1 MRRSAQRVA
10 SALSAAIGDYS
21 TIYLVA
27 CVGLALSLL
36 GFGMLRRQLEAH
48 RRAELEWVG
57 HNRYRALENG
67 IWRGLETVRG
77 VADQVLFVADLEEDG
92 FKIMAESAL
101 RRTKGLEALMWVPRV
116 TPEGGFPVRFQESLT
131 HPTFPVG
138 FDVASQAVLRDALER
153 AQANRETAVS
163 GRLRAGKKEDRP
175 FGFVAVHPLLEGQ
188 VAGGPH
194 ESLDHPVGFVL
205 GLFLLPDLAQ
215 AAIDP
220 LEPRGVDCL
229 LRDESGEGGEQFLD
243 FYASRLSS
251 DPAPF
256 DEASWRAQASGLSSE
271 AFPVADRKWSVTC
284 APTPRFRSAEAF
296 EKGPWL
302 ALAAGVFVTLL
313 LTSYLVRRRQS
324 LLHRLEM
331 ERTLRD
337 REEVFWQM
345 TETVSE
351 VFWAATP
358 DRGSFLYVSPAFEE
372 VWGVSCERLYEEPEL
387 FERPIHPEDRSV
399 PDSTLEEIQRTKSP
413 AESIFRL
420 ARGDG
425 SVRWIRDRWFPVVD
439 DGGEI
444 SRIVGFAEDITE
456 ERMARDALRSS
467 EKRLRDLFNQSPDI
481 ILTVDHEG
489 RALFVNRS
497 TPELPAELAIG
508 SDSDV
513 LVPPAVRD
521 VYHTALNRVF
531 ETGEIDHFDFEKA
544 NSTWW
549 ELRLVP
555 LVRQETVVAAM
566 VIVADVTENRNLQD
580 QAARNARLASVGVL
594 AAGVAH
600 EINNPNNAILFNASV
615 LSRAWGDAAPVL
627 DEYYREHG
635 DFALANL
642 PFSEAA
648 ETLPEL
654 LSQIAM
660 NSKRIQRIVENLK
673 HLSRPDRNELSDEV
687 DIGAILK
694 AAAGILRKQT
704 QERTDHFEMAVADGL
719 PTVRG
724 SSQQLEQVFI
734 NVILNALQA
743 LPERSRGVFIEA
755 SAGPGADA
763 VSIRVRDEGE
773 GISQEHLDSLTE
785 PFFSTREDS
794 GGTGLGLSIT
804 QSIIDRHGGRI
815 RFDSTRD
822 RGTTVTIT
830 LPAAAAGEA

>member
-1 MRRSAQRVA
+1 MKRLAQVAVSTAA
-10 SALSAAIGDYS
+10 SAIREYS
-21 TIYLVA
+21 TIWLVA

-36 GFGMLRRQLEAH
+36 GFGMLRRQLEVH
-48 RRAELEWVG
+48 KGVELEWVG

-67 IWRGLETVRG
+67 IGRGLEAVRSL
-77 VADQVLFVADLEEDG
+77 ADLVRFSAELEEDD
-92 FKIMAESAL
+92 FTIIAESVL
-101 RRTKGLEALMWVPRV
+101 RRTEGVRALMWAPQVAGETR
-116 TPEGGFPVRFQESLT
+116 VRFLEPQAAA
-131 HPTFPVG
+131 PFPVG
-138 FDVASQAVLRDALER
+138 FELASEPVIWDAAQRALESGT
-153 AQANRETAVS
+153 TAVS
-163 GRLRAGKKEDRP
+163 ARLQMADEPDRS
-175 FGFVAVHPLLEGQ
+175 FGFVAIHPLLRE
-188 VAGGPH
+188 ARGGAPGGD
-194 ESLDHPVGFVL
+194 STDLSGL
-205 GLFLLPDLAQ
+205 AIGLFLLSDLAE

-229 LRDESGEGGEQFLD
+229 LRDESGGGRQFLT
-243 FYASRLSS
+243 FYASRLGS
-251 DPAPF
+251 DSAPL
-256 DEASWRAQASGLSSE
+256 DEASWRARAVGLSSE
-271 AFPVADRKWSVTC
+271 VFPVADREWSVTC

-331 ERTLRD
+331 EKTLHD

-351 VFWAATP
+351 VFWATTP
-358 DRGSFLYVSPAFEE
+358 DRDSFLYVSPAFEE
-372 VWGVSCERLYEEPEL
+372 VWGISCEQLYEDPGL
-387 FERPIHPEDRSV
+387 FEQPIHPEDRGV
-399 PDSTLEEIQRTKSP
+399 PDSALEEIQRTKSP
-413 AESIFRL
+413 VESIFRL

-425 SVRWIRDRWFPVVD
+425 SARWIRDRWFPVVD

-481 ILTVDHEG
+481 ILTVDREG

-521 VYHTALNRVF
+521 VYHAALDRVF

-555 LVRQETVVAAM
+555 LVREEAVVAAM

-694 AAAGILRKQT
+694 SAAGILRKQT
-704 QERTDHFEMAVADGL
+704 QERTDHFEMEVADGL
-719 PTVRG
+719 PMVRG

-743 LPERSRGVFIEA
+743 LPERNRGVFIEA

-815 RFDSTRD
+815 RFDSAPG